1 MKLSNKT
8 QFCLITQEL
17 IFQDVIPVITKVFI
31 CHLSTT
37 ISFLL
42 TLFILE
48 TKNNLVKHI
57 IKNKKSIKKQSVS
70 KDEKKKSAS
79 KRKRNSSPQKRK
91 RKSHP
96 QKEKETVH
104 PKRGK
109 EKVSLK
115 KKKKQSVSR
124 EKKEKSVTKRKR
136 KKTGSLL
143 LNGQ

>member
-79 KRKRNSSPQKRK
+79 KRNSSPQKRK